1 MSQFWRAIQQNRRDR
16 GLRAPQAVPVAD
28 PPAPSTAAPARAA
41 ATAAP
46 ATPAPAPPPTPVASA
61 PVGPRISALEPK
73 REAPARSTVDGTTEP
88 VSRVDDHL
96 VSLLAP
102 ASFAAEQYRT
112 LRHTVEEAHR
122 ESGLSMVGVSSPSVG
137 DGKTTTTLNLAGALS
152 QASDARVLVVD
163 LDLRRPSLGRLLGL
177 PANQPGLVD
186 AIIDSRVE
194 LADIAT
200 TVRPFNF
207 SVVLAGQPAKAPYE
221 LLKAPRLGLLMA
233 KARESYDYVIL
244 DAPPLQPMPDCQLIG
259 GFVDK
264 FIVVLACDKTPR
276 RLLGEA
282 LNVLAPD
289 KVLGLVFN
297 RNDELLSDYRPEDY
311 GTATR
316 GARWGRAAKRV
327 RQTERHSKNGG

>member
-1 MSQFWRAIQQNRRDR
+1 MSQFWRAIQQSRRDR
-16 GLRAPQAVPVAD
+16 GLSVPQPVPAANPPAAPS
-28 PPAPSTAAPARAA
+28 PPAPSTPA
-41 ATAAP
+41 
-46 ATPAPAPPPTPVASA
+46 PPTPVAHPPA
-61 PVGPRISALEPK
+61 RPQITALEPK
-73 REAPARSTVDGTTEP
+73 REAPARSVVDRATE
-88 VSRVDDHL
+88 SMARVDDHL

-112 LRHTVEEAHR
+112 LRHTIEEAHR
-122 ESGLSMVGVSSPSVG
+122 ETGLSVVGVSSPSVG
-137 DGKTTTTLNLAGALS
+137 DGKTTTAINLAGALS
-152 QASDARVLVVD
+152 QASDARVLLVD
-163 LDLRRPSLGRLLGL
+163 LDLRRPSIGRLLGL

-186 AIIDSRVE
+186 AVIDSRVE
-194 LADIAT
+194 LVDVAT

-207 SVVLAGQPAKAPYE
+207 AVVLAGQSAKTPYE
-221 LLKAPRLGLLMA
+221 LLKAPRLGTLMA

-264 FIVVLACDKTPR
+264 FVVVLACDKTPR

-316 GARWGRAAKRV
+316 GPRWSRAAKRMA
-327 RQTERHSKNGG
+327 QTEGHSRNGG